1 MKAKKETRHQIT
13 GEIVNSIRLL
23 QGISRRQ
30 SSEFIRK
37 YRITGPQLGAL
48 RFISLSPGTSLQQ
61 LSNQLYLHIS
71 TVSGIVDRLE
81 KRGYVSRERG
91 DDDRRKVC
99 LYVTAEGKRVIK
111 KTPLAG
117 MGLLI
122 FTIDKLPYR
131 QLQDIS
137 KGLRLLLD
145 LMKINSDTALKNNVK
160 INERKQTNGK

>member
-1 MKAKKETRHQIT
+1 MKAKKDTRHAT
-13 GEIVNSIRLL
+13 TNEIVNSIRQL

-48 RFISLSPGTSLQQ
+48 RLISLTPGISMFQ
-61 LSNQLYLHIS
+61 LSEQLYLHAS

-81 KRGYVSRERG
+81 KRGYVSRRRDEI
-91 DDDRRKVC
+91 DRRKVI
-99 LYVTAEGKRVIK
+99 LHVTAKGKCVIG

-122 FTIDKLPYR
+122 FTIDRLPER
-131 QLQDIS
+131 QLQDIL
-137 KGLRLLLD
+137 KTLRLLLKI
-145 LMKINSDTALKNNVK
+145 MKIKGGHCKTKNDK
-160 INERKQTNGK
+160 INERKPTDAK